1 MASLKCHLLVNQI
14 CHCNSFK
21 NYVSMSLD
29 SLEDKEIEKSFVL
42 HKDRV
47 WNIKVERDRGELQ
60 I

>member
-1 MASLKCHLLVNQI
+1 
-14 CHCNSFK
+14 
-21 NYVSMSLD
+21 MSLD